1 MPACSPGKWL
11 LRSGGQVVWGMKKS
25 ITPKITV
32 FHCINTLNDA
42 GTVPGGGDE
51 GAEITFIPL
60 PCSSMVKD
68 VFLLRAFEAG
78 ADAVVVM
85 VCPEGA
91 CRYVEGNLRAQRR
104 VRWVQQVLDDIG
116 LGGGRLSLFNVAP
129 GDGKAIV
136 KILQDARAAVA
147 ALGPSPAHYLSR
159 LA

>member
-1 MPACSPGKWL
+1 MYKNFKL
-11 LRSGGQVVWGMKKS
+11 
-25 ITPKITV
+25 KITV
-32 FHCINTLNDA
+32 FHCINTFNDA
-42 GTVPGGGDE
+42 RTVSGGGDE

-91 CRYVEGNLRAQRR
+91 CRYVEGNLRAKRR
-104 VRWVQQVLDDIG
+104 VMWVQKVLDEIG
-116 LGGGRLSLFNVAP
+116 LGGRRLALFNVAP
-129 GDGKAIV
+129 GDEKAIAG
-136 KILQDARAAVA
+136 ILQEIRDDLS
-147 ALGPSPAHYLSR
+147 ALGPSPAHYLAR

>member
-1 MPACSPGKWL
+1 MYKNFKL
-11 LRSGGQVVWGMKKS
+11 
-25 ITPKITV
+25 KITV
-32 FHCINTLNDA
+32 FHCINTFNDA
-42 GTVPGGGDE
+42 GIVPGGGDD

-91 CRYVEGNLRAQRR
+91 CRYVEGNLRAKRR
-104 VRWVQQVLDDIG
+104 VMWVQKVLDEIG
-116 LGGGRLSLFNVAP
+116 LGGRRLALFNIAP
-129 GDGKAIV
+129 GDEKAIAR
-136 KILQDARAAVA
+136 ILQEIRDDIS
-147 ALGPSPAHYLSR
+147 ALGPSPAHYLAR